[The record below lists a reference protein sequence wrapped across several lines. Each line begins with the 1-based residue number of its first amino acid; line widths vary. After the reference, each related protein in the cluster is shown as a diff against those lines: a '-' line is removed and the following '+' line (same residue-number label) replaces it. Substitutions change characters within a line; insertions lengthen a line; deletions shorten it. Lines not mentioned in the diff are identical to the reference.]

1 MRFAFYTP
9 RTACTCRNC
18 VAIVVGTTAEET
30 TVVTATTVVHLPPEA
45 LSTFQASHGT
55 TIVLDS
61 TTIQYSTAQESTSG
75 SA

>member
-1 MRFAFYTP
+1 M
-9 RTACTCRNC
+9 
-18 VAIVVGTTAEET
+18 VGTTAEET
-30 TVVTATTVVHLPPEA
+30 TVVTATTVVHLPSEP